1 MSYIVYR
8 ALVRGDQGSA
18 LPDRFWVPRS
28 EINFDYENRWKSLN
42 FPPEIAKNIWRPP
55 DRQIG
60 DLAGAKYHQ
69 KSPKKKYGSKCL
81 KLPNSARNAIKI
93 FSRAPAREYC

>member
-1 MSYIVYR
+1 MLTKQQLLQIT
-8 ALVRGDQGSA
+8 Q
-18 LPDRFWVPRS
+18 
-28 EINFDYENRWKSLN
+28 

-81 KLPNSARNAIKI
+81 KLPNSARNAKI
-93 FSRAPAREYC
+93 AKNCQKTPKARSRLNLAFKGLKLEI

>member
-1 MSYIVYR
+1 MGLNSIIITSIITISPLTKSVQATR
-8 ALVRGDQGSA
+8 A

-69 KSPKKKYGSKCL
+69 KSPKKSM
-81 KLPNSARNAIKI
+81 AQNA
-93 FSRAPAREYC
+93 